1 MLPSFNLVNLLG
13 EPLSKSISK
22 KILDVFLQV
31 MHQIQVTGIL
41 LMRGSVSWPANLAL
55 IELGTALFFS
65 ILLKKA
71 IIN

>member
-13 EPLSKSISK
+13 EPLSKCISNN
-22 KILDVFLQV
+22 ILDSGFLQV

-55 IELGTALFFS
+55 IELGTALFSLFF
-65 ILLKKA
+65 
-71 IIN
+71 